1 MIRVTEKLAKTNALL
16 ADLCARHQRP
26 RASVKLLA
34 VSKKHP
40 ASAIRAVAAQGQL
53 DIGENYVSEALAK
66 QAELADCNSLRW
78 HYIGSIQANKTR
90 AIAQNFDV
98 VHTLDRLRIAER
110 LSAQRPH
117 YAAPLDVMIQVNVDA
132 ETTKSGVAPA
142 ELAAL
147 VDAVADLPRLNLV
160 GLMCLPRQ
168 SDDETVQR
176 RAFRTLAELAAEV
189 RTSGRQPLAE
199 LSMGMSGDLDAAIAE
214 GATWVRIGT
223 AIFGPRGNNTL

>member
-1 MIRVTEKLAKTNALL
+1 MIGVTEKLAKTNALL
-16 ADLCARHQRP
+16 ADSCARHQRP

-34 VSKKHP
+34 VSKKQP
-40 ASAIRAVAAQGQL
+40 ASAIRAVAGEGQL

-66 QAELADCNSLRW
+66 QAELADCTSLRW

-117 YAAPLDVMIQVNVDA
+117 YAAPLDIMIQVNVDT
-132 ETTKSGVAPA
+132 ESTKSGVAPT

-147 VDAVADLPRLNLV
+147 VEAVADLPRLNLV
-160 GLMCLPRQ
+160 GLMCLPRP
-168 SDDETVQR
+168 SDDQTVQR

-189 RTSGRQPLAE
+189 RASGELPLPE

-223 AIFGPRGNNTL
+223 AIFGSRGNNTP